1 MGHKSEVL
9 QRYLTEKGVDYHPG
23 RMGWQKVSC
32 FSDDGHPNGDR
43 NPSASVN
50 LVTGHYHCF
59 GCELAGDVYDLVM
72 ELESLTYPEA
82 KKRLGDEGSAS
93 APPMEPTWL

>member
-1 MGHKSEVL
+1 MSHKSEVL
-9 QRYLTEKGVDYHPG
+9 QRYLTEKGVDYHPA

-32 FSDDGHPNGDR
+32 FSDEGHPHGDR

-72 ELESLTYPEA
+72 VLESLSYPEA
-82 KKRLGDEGSAS
+82 KQRFGGDEGK
-93 APPMEPTWL
+93 APPPEPTWI